1 MNDSTV
7 IVRKKSVAAS
17 KTSSNKHTSPDK
29 SAFAGEFTLQTLLDY
44 NQKRLQAFKQRP
56 LFALIQDGTLADVTK
71 RQVFL
76 NSMQIWTEGNQTL
89 LFARQGTCHDPEFQH
104 VFLKHLQEE
113 VGHDDL
119 YNARPES
126 KTGFRDALMTAITT
140 WFLHQMFVL
149 DNIEKAAIIHLVIES
164 ASDEYHQIAKPHL
177 LKYLNDA
184 YFEAH
189 EADVQHVAM
198 GVELLSGYNS
208 KVYRR
213 LQTVVA
219 DAWDMLTAMVD
230 RVAYLVNG
238 A

>member
-1 MNDSTV
+1 MHDSTLV
-7 IVRKKSVAAS
+7 VSKKPSSPSS
-17 KTSSNKHTSPDK
+17 KSSGHKRK
-29 SAFAGEFTLQTLLDY
+29 SAFNQEFTLEMLLNY
-44 NQKRLQAFKQRP
+44 NQQRLQAFKQRP
-56 LFALIQDGTLADVTK
+56 LFTLIQDGTLADINK
-71 RQVFL
+71 RQIFL

-89 LFARQGTCHDPEFQH
+89 LFARQGTCHDPEFRS

-119 YNARPES
+119 YNARPDS

-149 DNIEKAAIIHLVIES
+149 DNLEKAVIIHLVIES

-177 LKYLNDA
+177 VKYLNDA

-189 EADVQHVAM
+189 EVDVQHVAM
-198 GVELLSGYNS
+198 GVKLLSGYNS

-213 LQTVVA
+213 LQTVMD
-219 DAWDMLTAMVD
+219 DAWNMLTAMVD
-230 RVAYLVNG
+230 RVAYLVHG
-238 A
+238 V